1 IVVQNKDGAGGL
13 IGATYLGELGPKDGS
28 MFGYFTAAAWTY
40 ATDPSAYRVDLK
52 SYEFIGSQPGNSV
65 YYVRAD
71 TEPGIKDAADVMKAR
86 GLVAGGLSADASK
99 DILIR
104 LALDMLGLPHRYVTG
119 YRSNS
124 SARLALQQNEI
135 NFFSETTPAYFSVVN
150 PSMTEKGLVV
160 PVWYDPNYDGASF
173 SAPKVMEGSAVL
185 PFQEFYRK
193 VKGALPSGELWDVY
207 RTNLAVDSAMLRLI
221 AMPPGSPPA
230 AVDALRAALARLN
243 NDKDYAE
250 EAMKIIQFVPQY
262 ETGPDINARIRKRL
276 EVKPEVRRFVA
287 DYIRSAKR

>member
-1 IVVQNKDGAGGL
+1 
-13 IGATYLGELGPKDGS
+13 
-28 MFGYFTAAAWTY
+28 
-40 ATDPSAYRVDLK
+40 
-52 SYEFIGSQPGNSV
+52 
-65 YYVRAD
+65 
-71 TEPGIKDAADVMKAR
+71 
-86 GLVAGGLSADASK
+86 
-99 DILIR
+99 
-104 LALDMLGLPHRYVTG
+104 
-119 YRSNS
+119 
-124 SARLALQQNEI
+124 
-135 NFFSETTPAYFSVVN
+135 
-150 PSMTEKGLVV
+150 MTEKGLVV
-160 PVWYDPNYDGASF
+160 PVWYDPNYDGESF
-173 SAPKVMEGSAVL
+173 SGPKVMEGSAVL

-262 ETGPDINARIRKRL
+262 ETGPDINARVRKRL

-287 DYIRSAKR
+287 EYIRSARK